1 MRLLKKITW
10 VAGII
15 LLCCTVSM
23 FFIQA
28 EAVMNSMEQKKAP
41 LTAGRTWRIA
51 YCESGE
57 FSNYASTLHGLVL
70 GLTKLGLLEGA
81 EGLPYVKEQVDTRV
95 MWNWLATRRLGSSLE
110 FVGDAYYTFGHRD
123 KAGQKKVKEQ
133 IIERLNQGDIDIL
146 IVMGTQGGKELSNN
160 LHHVPTF
167 IFSTSNAVQAGII
180 NSITDSGFDHV
191 WAHMDPT
198 RYQRQ
203 LEVFHDLFAF
213 KKLGMVYENSIEG
226 QSFAAVTDV
235 EKVAKE
241 RGFAIVPVFVKDRQN
256 DKNRYHQEMLEAH
269 QVLAKQGVDA
279 VYSTLYFDR
288 EVTKLPQLFA
298 PFYEG
303 KIPVFA
309 QQGGI
314 EVRNGALLSVSR
326 ADFRGIGY
334 FGAQAIAQ
342 SLQGV
347 LPRHIPQVYE
357 NTPNIVL
364 NLEVA
369 EKVGYA
375 PTFDILLAAD
385 EIYQAIEN
393 KK

>member
-1 MRLLKKITW
+1 M
-10 VAGII
+10 AGIFLI
-15 LLCCTVSM
+15 P
-23 FFIQA
+23 A
-28 EAVMNSMEQKKAP
+28 EATTNPKGKGLSQLKPGK
-41 LTAGRTWRIA
+41 TWRIA

-70 GLTKLGLLEGA
+70 GFAELGLLEGV
-81 EGLPYVKEQVDTRV
+81 ENIPYVKEQVNTRV
-95 MWNWLATRRLGSSLE
+95 MWNWLAARRLGPSLE
-110 FVGDAYYTFGHRD
+110 FVEDAYYTFGHMD
-123 KAGQKKVKEQ
+123 KAGQLKVKEQ
-133 IIERLNQGDIDIL
+133 IIQRLNQGDIDIL

-180 NSITDSGFDHV
+180 HSVTDSGFDHV
-191 WAHMDPT
+191 WAHMDPS

-226 QSFAAVTDV
+226 QSFAAVADV
-235 EKVAKE
+235 ERVAKE
-241 RGFAIVPVFVKDRQN
+241 RGFTIVPVFVKDRQH
-256 DKNRYHQEMLEAH
+256 DKALYHQEMLEAH
-269 QVLAKQGVDA
+269 QRLVNQGVDA

-288 EVTKLPQLFA
+288 EVDKLPQLFA
-298 PFYEG
+298 PFYEK

-309 QQGGI
+309 QQGAV

-342 SLQGV
+342 SLQGM
-347 LPRHIPQVYE
+347 LPRHMPQVYE

-364 NLEVA
+364 NMEVA
-369 EKVGYA
+369 ERIGYA
-375 PTFDILLAAD
+375 PKFDILLAAD
-385 EIYQAIEN
+385 EIYQAIERG
-393 KK
+393 K